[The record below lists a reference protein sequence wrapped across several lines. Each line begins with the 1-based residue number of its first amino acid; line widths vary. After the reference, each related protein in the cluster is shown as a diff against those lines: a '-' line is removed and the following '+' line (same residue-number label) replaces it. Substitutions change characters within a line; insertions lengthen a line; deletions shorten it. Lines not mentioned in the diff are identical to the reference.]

1 MHKYAPCLLHCTTAH
16 TCRRDT
22 PGFATLPWQA
32 RNKKERKAHKPFRGS
47 MIHLSTHRISNSTTA
62 VCNVHI
68 CLDEHTF
75 KLYKHTPLFKRL
87 EKHIRIILSVLAF
100 KQTYIQLVDKST
112 KVHHLH
118 MHTHQIHVFKYKDTR
133 PYEELTEI
141 HTHTH
146 ASTHIGMPPTHTH
159 APTHIGMRTIIF
171 LCIHL
176 RPQVHQ

>member
-1 MHKYAPCLLHCTTAH
+1 MLCVCRTPLHVGRQLVVDNQFQFPMESQTCTNKLRVYSTVLLHTHAEGTHPA
-16 TCRRDT
+16 
-22 PGFATLPWQA
+22 LPYCLGRPEIRKSA
-32 RNKKERKAHKPFRGS
+32 SKAHKPFRGS

-118 MHTHQIHVFKYKDTR
+118 MHTHQIHVFKFN
-133 PYEELTEI
+133 L
-141 HTHTH
+141 
-146 ASTHIGMPPTHTH
+146 
-159 APTHIGMRTIIF
+159 
-171 LCIHL
+171 
-176 RPQVHQ
+176 